1 MNNTHPDRVDL
12 LAPFGGFDADWYL
25 AQYPDVAIMGMDA
38 KVHFLWVGHRIGRG
52 FNAKWPSLGSLPELA
67 NALSRKPVVSYCI
80 PVMDRLSDLQMTL
93 ADNLAEHRAMADS
106 VEFVVAV
113 FEDEQDT
120 ETWVRDMFADD
131 LASGF
136 LRLICLPRL
145 PIWHFGRAKNVFR
158 GRIAGQ
164 IYSSLDGDNFVSAAE
179 TRQLLDLLRRQGETL
194 VFHHFSGHWG
204 DGSSGRVSLPARV
217 YEEVGYDEHLLP
229 RQFDEVDLI
238 LSALVAHP
246 QLVLAQ
252 YATQESVLQADSV
265 RGYLRSLARE
275 ITVTRHPEPSRRA
288 PVNPKSDGYA
298 GEDPALTAMQAMNEA
313 LSFLKNAPGATR
325 RSEWVGRLRRGAEDW
340 VKLSDAEVLR
350 LAIFG
355 AVDIPVLDAVEI
367 TCLLPGGSGALSDM
381 HPKFIIDSRSSPM
394 PAGST
399 SDGDFVLHPL
409 VGDALVADVLWR
421 AALTKISAS

>member
-12 LAPFGGFDADWYL
+12 LTPFGGFDEEWYL
-25 AQYPDVAIMGMDA
+25 ARYSDVAIMGMDA
-38 KVHFLWVGHRIGRG
+38 KEHFLWVGHRIGRG
-52 FNAKWPSLGSLPELA
+52 FNANWPSLGSLRELA
-67 NALSRKPVVSYCI
+67 DALSREPVVSYCI

-113 FEDEQDT
+113 FEDEQVT

-164 IYSSLDGDNFVSAAE
+164 IYSSLDGGQFCERGRDAA
-179 TRQLLDLLRRQGETL
+179 TLDLLRRQGESF

-217 YEEVGYDEHLLP
+217 YDEVGYDEHLLP

-238 LSALVAHP
+238 LSALAAHP

-265 RGYLRSLARE
+265 RGYLRCLARE

-288 PVNPKSDGYA
+288 PFNPKSDGYA
-298 GEDPALTAMQAMNEA
+298 GEDPALAAMQAMNEA

-340 VKLSDAEVLR
+340 VKLSNAEALR
-350 LAIFG
+350 LTLFG
-355 AVDIPVLDAVEI
+355 AVNVPVLDAVEV
-367 TCLLPGGSGALSDM
+367 TCLLPGGSGRLSGA

-394 PAGST
+394 PEGPT

-409 VGDALVADVLWR
+409 VGNALVADVL
-421 AALTKISAS
+421 